1 MGGRGADM
9 IRLEEKPF
17 ELEGKRYMLRCN
29 MAVLEAFEEAYGD
42 IETAM
47 EKPVRA
53 VVLTL
58 LQMMLNDYAEEQDW
72 DERWTA
78 ARLKRRVSYAMLKE
92 LDLVGMLFRALTPAA
107 KEKPAEGEKKPAESG
122 N

>member
-1 MGGRGADM
+1 M

-17 ELEGKRYMLRCN
+17 ELEGKRYVLRCN
-29 MAVLEAFEEAYGD
+29 MAVLEAFEAEYGD
-42 IETAM
+42 IDTAM
-47 EKPVRA
+47 EKPVRS

-58 LQMMLNDYAEEQDW
+58 LQMMLNDYADEQDW

-107 KEKPAEGEKKPAESG
+107 NEKPAEGEKKPAESG